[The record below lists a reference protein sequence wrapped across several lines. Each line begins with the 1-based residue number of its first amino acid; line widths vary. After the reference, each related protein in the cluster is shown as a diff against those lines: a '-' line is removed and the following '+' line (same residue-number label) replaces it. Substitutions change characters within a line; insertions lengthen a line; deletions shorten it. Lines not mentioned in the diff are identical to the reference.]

1 MGWPVSEMSAGDGM
15 GRTRSLVLDRDLAEV
30 GRMAAWADG
39 FARHAN
45 LPDSVTFGL
54 QLCLEEAVSNVIRHG
69 IAPAERPEILVMLDE
84 AGDQI
89 TVQIEDEG
97 QPFDPCQ
104 FQARSR
110 PPSLEDAENGG
121 FGILLMHRF
130 AAAMS
135 YERSGTRNR
144 LTLKFDR
151 R

>member
-1 MGWPVSEMSAGDGM
+1 
-15 GRTRSLVLDRDLAEV
+15 
-30 GRMAAWADG
+30 MAAWADS
-39 FARHAN
+39 FARGAN

-69 IAPAERPEILVMLDE
+69 VAPTDRPEILVMLDE
-84 AGDQI
+84 TGDQI

-97 QPFDPCQ
+97 QPFDPSQ
-104 FQARSR
+104 HQGAKRIPSFDDTRS
-110 PPSLEDAENGG
+110 GG
-121 FGILLMHRF
+121 FGIPLMHSF

-144 LTLKFDR
+144 LILKFDR